1 MISNLTTVTFGVN
14 IAIALSII
22 VVFVLKY
29 RKSEGFGQAVL
40 WGVLTYVVSN
50 FIRNI
55 IGSQLFP
62 NGIDGSN
69 PFLGSLL
76 NSLLITV
83 SVVVAYLLI
92 SRFQA
97 NKGTN
102 KKTPVMNA
110 FAFII
115 IPTVNVIMQSINY
128 IMYISAINAGNASQ
142 FVSETFTQAQL
153 DDLISKLTTAPS
165 EVYLQLGL
173 TILIELA
180 VMIVVFTILFKAR
193 KEEGG
198 YNIKPLI
205 VGTFVVLFYYFTN
218 ILIQLIVPSVIL
230 IHALH
235 LLLGTFIFILFYK
248 VLDL

>member
-50 FIRNI
+50 FIRNV

-83 SVVVAYLLI
+83 SVVGAYLLI

-142 FVSETFTQAQL
+142 FVSETFTQVQL

-218 ILIQLIVPSVIL
+218 ILIQLVVPSVIL
-230 IHALH
+230 IHVLH

>member
-1 MISNLTTVTFGVN
+1 MISNLTTVVFGVN

-29 RKSEGFGQAVL
+29 RKSDGFGQAVL

-50 FIRNI
+50 FIRNV

-83 SVVVAYLLI
+83 SVVGAYLLI

-218 ILIQLIVPSVIL
+218 ILIQLVVPSVIL

>member
-50 FIRNI
+50 FIRNV

-83 SVVVAYLLI
+83 SVVGAYLLI

>member
-1 MISNLTTVTFGVN
+1 MISNLTTVVFGVN

-50 FIRNI
+50 FIRNV

-83 SVVVAYLLI
+83 SVVGAYLLI

-97 NKGTN
+97 KKGTT
-102 KKTPVMNA
+102 KKTPVINA

-142 FVSETFTQAQL
+142 FVSETFTQVQL

>member
-83 SVVVAYLLI
+83 SVVGAYLLI

-97 NKGTN
+97 KKGTT
-102 KKTPVMNA
+102 KKTPVINA

-142 FVSETFTQAQL
+142 FVSETFTQVQL

>member
-50 FIRNI
+50 FIRNV

-83 SVVVAYLLI
+83 SVVGAYLLI

-97 NKGTN
+97 KKGTT
-102 KKTPVMNA
+102 KKTPVINA
-110 FAFII
+110 FAFSII
-115 IPTVNVIMQSINY
+115 SVVNVIMQSINY

-142 FVSETFTQAQL
+142 FVSETFTQVQL

>member
-50 FIRNI
+50 FIRNV

>member
-142 FVSETFTQAQL
+142 FVSETFTQVQL

>member
-50 FIRNI
+50 FIRNV

-218 ILIQLIVPSVIL
+218 ILIQLVVPSVIL

>member
-205 VGTFVVLFYYFTN
+205 VGTLVVLIYYFTN

-235 LLLGTFIFILFYK
+235 LLLGTFIFIFFYK

>member
-1 MISNLTTVTFGVN
+1 MISNLTTVVFGVN

-142 FVSETFTQAQL
+142 FVSETFTQVQL

>member
-50 FIRNI
+50 FIRNV

-83 SVVVAYLLI
+83 SVVGAYLLI

-218 ILIQLIVPSVIL
+218 ILIQLVVPSVIL
-230 IHALH
+230 IHVLH

>member
-50 FIRNI
+50 FIRNV

-142 FVSETFTQAQL
+142 FVSETFTQVQL

>member
-50 FIRNI
+50 FIRNV

-83 SVVVAYLLI
+83 SVVGAYLLI

-142 FVSETFTQAQL
+142 FVSETFTQVQL

>member
-50 FIRNI
+50 FIRNV

-83 SVVVAYLLI
+83 SVVGAYLLI

-97 NKGTN
+97 KKGTT
-102 KKTPVMNA
+102 KKTPVINA

-142 FVSETFTQAQL
+142 FVSETFTQVQL